1 MAKTKTVNLG
11 KKGSFT
17 EHPGALHRALGIPQG
32 QKIGPGR
39 IAKAEHSSDPNIRK
53 MADSA
58 AGFEHMHHGGD
69 GGGKVGAAQIF
80 TRSKLPK
87 RPAAPESAGP
97 DKDAEQK
104 KKKMGA
110 SEIFGRRR

>member
-32 QKIGPGR
+32 QKIGPAR
-39 IAKAEHSSDPNIRK
+39 IAKAERSSNPTIRRE
-53 MADSA
+53 ADSA
-58 AGFEHMHHGGD
+58 AGFEHMHHGG
-69 GGGKVGAAQIF
+69 GKVGAAQVF
-80 TRSKLPK
+80 SRPKLPQ
-87 RPAAPESAGP
+87 RPVAPESMGP
-97 DKDAEQK
+97 DKDAELK